1 MCKIFNLVLHIIM
14 YCTAYGTE
22 SLFSLFFIFSKYVV
36 IDDTFWAQF
45 FIMSYNCMQP
55 SILDSRT
62 IKGSQPKMS
71 FLLCCVSGNVSCD
84 SSRFYRA
91 DRQTKV
97 KTLLGL
103 PAALIFCPLSSL
115 FCKLQT
121 ANLCWMWLW
130 LTGGVSWSVL
140 ICCVSGNVS
149 CDSSRFYWADS

>member
-1 MCKIFNLVLHIIM
+1 MI
-14 YCTAYGTE
+14 
-22 SLFSLFFIFSKYVV
+22 LFELN
-36 IDDTFWAQF
+36 F

-91 DRQTKV
+91 DRQTRV

-121 ANLCWMWLW
+121 TNLCWMWLW
-130 LTGGVSWSVL
+130 LSNRWSQLVSL
-140 ICCVSGNVS
+140 DLLCFRKCEL
-149 CDSSRFYWADS
+149 RFFTILLGRQLDKFF